1 MIAPLVG
8 YGIKGAVWYQGE
20 NNAGRAQSYR
30 RLFPLMIRDWR
41 GRWGYEFPFC
51 WVQLANYMQ
60 IAEQPG
66 QSEWA
71 ELREAQNLTLELPA
85 TGQAVI
91 TDIGEANDIHPRN
104 KRDVG
109 YRLSRAALNVAY
121 GRTDV
126 AAGGPVYRSMERDG
140 NRIVLTFDTADA
152 LKPSD
157 GNRYGYLHGFSVAGA
172 DRRFVWAKAY
182 IRDEKTV
189 VVFSDEVAE
198 PVAVRYGWAD
208 NPQDDDLTDAS
219 GLLASP
225 FRTDDWPGITK

>member
-1 MIAPLVG
+1 
-8 YGIKGAVWYQGE
+8 
-20 NNAGRAQSYR
+20 
-30 RLFPLMIRDWR
+30 
-41 GRWGYEFPFC
+41 
-51 WVQLANYMQ
+51 
-60 IAEQPG
+60 
-66 QSEWA
+66 
-71 ELREAQNLTLELPA
+71 
-85 TGQAVI
+85 
-91 TDIGEANDIHPRN
+91 
-104 KRDVG
+104 
-109 YRLSRAALNVAY
+109 
-121 GRTDV
+121 
-126 AAGGPVYRSMERDG
+126 MERDG